1 MEMDRP
7 ITPEKTGEIFCH
19 MHDGENRE
27 SGRVATR
34 KYGSCLYT
42 PDENIR
48 NLKLFYCIHGVMTQP
63 GMPVSPEHPHRRAT
77 AIIAR
82 LNHSLAPIRKMTGT
96 TLRQPKPPSLIYL
109 VTVYFYIV

>member
-1 MEMDRP
+1 MDRS
-7 ITPEKTGEIFCH
+7 ITPEKTDEIFCH

-63 GMPVSPEHPHRRAT
+63 GMPVSPGPPHRRAT
-77 AIIAR
+77 AIIAK
-82 LNHSLAPIRKMTGT
+82 LIIPL
-96 TLRQPKPPSLIYL
+96 PPSGK
-109 VTVYFYIV
+109 